1 MSSPKAAVARK
12 PVAKAASAKGRRPKA
27 AAHSAAA
34 AGKPAAGDAALAD
47 MARRLAADIERE
59 VAAGRTLSPDA
70 LQPLMAALCRS
81 YAAAAEADAGVLPLQ
96 ARGAVSNTDIMLMAS
111 ALLRSANLAV
121 FELGMWQSWTG
132 R

>member
-1 MSSPKAAVARK
+1 
-12 PVAKAASAKGRRPKA
+12 
-27 AAHSAAA
+27 
-34 AGKPAAGDAALAD
+34 
-47 MARRLAADIERE
+47 
-59 VAAGRTLSPDA
+59 
-70 LQPLMAALCRS
+70 MAALYRS
-81 YAAAAEADAGVLPLQ
+81 YAAHAETDPGALPLQ